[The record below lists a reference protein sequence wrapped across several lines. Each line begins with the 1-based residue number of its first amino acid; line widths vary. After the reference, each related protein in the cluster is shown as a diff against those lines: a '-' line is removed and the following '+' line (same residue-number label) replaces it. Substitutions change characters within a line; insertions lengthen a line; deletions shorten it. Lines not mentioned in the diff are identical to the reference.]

1 LKIYFFVVQARA
13 SGRGAAS
20 LHHQHLAANEGAASE
35 LKAIEE
41 PGPTALRELSSLP
54 MIAARSVIIGL
65 AFQDL

>member
-1 LKIYFFVVQARA
+1 
-13 SGRGAAS
+13 
-20 LHHQHLAANEGAASE
+20 LAANEGAASE